1 MTQTGA
7 RAGRPSTNSESGIPR
22 RASDRR
28 FHSIGGL
35 PPSMCKDGQ
44 AVMVVAKI
52 ATTNYGTPSPKA
64 RPMFNLLRVTDGMAT
79 VALWRRRRHPG
90 ESAARSAVAE
100 GRPSV
105 AELELYRSSPTPTRH
120 GRRRRQGAIRGAK
133 DPLRALKAP
142 G

>member
-44 AVMVVAKI
+44 AVMVVAKL

-64 RPMFNLLRVTDGMAT
+64 RPMFNLLRLTDGMAT
-79 VALWRRRRHPG
+79 VALWRRRRRPG
-90 ESAARSAVAE
+90 GSTPVRPRLAE

-105 AELELYRSSPTPTRH
+105 AELDLNVIAHLTRH
-120 GRRRRQGAIRGAK
+120 GRRRQGAIRTAIPE
-133 DPLRALKAP
+133 DYE
-142 G
+142 